1 MSWLFLIGQ
10 SLGEPMP
17 VVDDFFR
24 LKEYDSL
31 GREAMVAKS
40 AMEEE
45 LARLKRR
52 ESELAQRR
60 ELLTTREADVRAMN
74 HKMAELDRL
83 LTQRLAPE
91 AISKLEEE
99 GLGILVRQQE
109 LEMLIEEDRTFLAG
123 FSATIEDIRRDV
135 DSKLSE
141 LRLKEKVALDRQ
153 KALAPELPEGWL
165 ITYQK
170 IAVKNPAHGVFSRI
184 QSQHCQFCRFAVS
197 KSVESEVD
205 TQYQLK
211 SCSSCGRLFLPYKA
225 VAG

>member
-1 MSWLFLIGQ
+1 
-10 SLGEPMP
+10 MP
-17 VVDDFFR
+17 EVDDFFR

-31 GREAMVAKS
+31 GREARVAKS
-40 AMEEE
+40 AMDEE

-52 ESELAQRR
+52 EAELAERR
-60 ELLTTREADVRAMN
+60 QLLATREADVRAMN

-99 GLGILVRQQE
+99 GLNILVRQQE
-109 LEMLIEEDRTFLAG
+109 LEILIEEDHTFLAG
-123 FSATIEDIRRDV
+123 FSATLEDIRRDI

-141 LRLKEKVALDRQ
+141 HRLKEKVALERQ

-165 ITYQK
+165 VSYQK
-170 IAVKNPAHGVFSRI
+170 IAAKNPAHGVVSRI
-184 QSQHCQFCRFAVS
+184 QSQHCQFCRFSVS

>member
-1 MSWLFLIGQ
+1 
-10 SLGEPMP
+10 MP
-17 VVDDFFR
+17 EVDDFFR

-52 ESELAQRR
+52 ETELAERR
-60 ELLTTREADVRAMN
+60 QLLATREAEVRAMN

-109 LEMLIEEDRTFLAG
+109 LEILIEEDRTFLAG
-123 FSATIEDIRRDV
+123 FCATIEDIRRDI
-135 DSKLSE
+135 DSKISE
-141 LRLKEKVALDRQ
+141 HRLKEKVALNRQ
-153 KALAPELPEGWL
+153 KALIPELPEGWL
-165 ITYQK
+165 ASYQK
-170 IAVKNPAHGVFSRI
+170 IAAKNPAHGVFSRI
-184 QSQHCQFCRFAVS
+184 QSQQCQFCRFAVS

-205 TQYQLK
+205 TQYLLK